1 MEEESIFRMK
11 ISSLLEKVDRG
22 MICLS
27 CGYVEK
33 RVWRDYIDRCPVCG
47 GPLIP
52 VLNEIPEPVDEPGIW
67 RWSRGFLYTDVST
80 KVTFYEGS
88 TPLIKSSRLYREYK
102 IKNLYYKDES
112 RNPNSLFIDRGS
124 AYLSSILASRG
135 ARSIIIIARGDL
147 AISMSSYA
155 RRARMKVFAFLPGD
169 IIPSKL
175 YRVRLVA
182 SRATVIEDYET
193 FQGLLERASSK
204 SSGDKKR
211 YIIVQTNPYLTNGF
225 QTILFEIL
233 HDLGKP
239 PNVIMVPFGDGA
251 LMASLVVLVEKL
263 KIPTKIIGV
272 TTDDPDP
279 VLNEI
284 RGDKSLLRKYIE
296 EIISDTNHAIVRVSR
311 GGVLS
316 AIQYMSREEGL
327 AIDVVNASLVAGLFS
342 ADLRVM
348 GTENTV
354 LVFTG
359 GMINDPAVMK
369 MLLKETKIDRV
380 SLGFTKEKIL
390 EILLEEEYIPVY
402 RIWKKLAKKYG
413 IKISLRA
420 IYNHIKDLEKK
431 GFIRSEIINDESSGR
446 PRKIYVLNDIAYEIL
461 KR

>member
-1 MEEESIFRMK
+1 MK
-11 ISSLLEKVDRG
+11 ISSLLEKIDRG

-33 RVWRDYIDRCPVCG
+33 RVWRDYIDKCPVCG
-47 GPLIP
+47 GPLVP

-80 KVTFYEGS
+80 KITFFEGS
-88 TPLIKSSRLYREYK
+88 TPLIKSSRLYRDYK

-135 ARSIIIIARGDL
+135 ARSIIIISRGDL

-175 YRVRLVA
+175 YKVKLMA
-182 SRATVIEDYET
+182 SRATIIEDYEA
-193 FQGLLERASSK
+193 FQRIIERTSSR
-204 SSGDKKR
+204 SSTDGKKR
-211 YIIVQTNPYLTNGF
+211 YVIIQMNPYLTNGF

-251 LMASLVVLVEKL
+251 LMTSLVVLVEKL
-263 KIPTKIIGV
+263 KLPTKIIGV

-284 RGDKSLLRKYIE
+284 RGDNSLLRKYVE
-296 EIISDTNHAIVRVSR
+296 ELISDTNHSIVHVSR
-311 GGVLS
+311 AGVLS

-327 AIDVVNASLVAGLFS
+327 AIDAINASLVAGLFS

-359 GMINDPAVMK
+359 GMINDPAVIK
-369 MLLKETKIDRV
+369 TILRETKIDRV
-380 SLGFTKEKIL
+380 SLGYTKEKIL

-402 RIWKKLAKKYG
+402 RIWKRLAKKYG
-413 IKISLRA
+413 IRISLRA

-431 GFIRSEIINDESSGR
+431 GFIRSEIINDESTGR
-446 PRKIYVLNDIAYEIL
+446 PRKIYVLNNIAYEFL